1 MLFNLTQI
9 SYVCYNFFVKSYS
22 NNIFGTQALIFIL
35 IMLST
40 LKIQAFDI
48 DRFDQS
54 NAFALGKDLI
64 AMPFGMHL
72 LEVNN
77 ANADELVIG
86 IHGGISEGYEW
97 IYPLW
102 RLNKEFNQVFFY
114 RWNDKRC
121 ANANNAN
128 LVNHIDLLLDTYPNV
143 EKIRI
148 LSHSYGGTHLL
159 YSLDLI
165 EERIANKNQD
175 LKIEIHFIASLLS
188 PPLLLRLGCQFKT
201 DFKDTYSMDI
211 YNWKTIKEIDGAFRN
226 YRKDPQEIS
235 ISSASQTRLPES
247 YNGRKLGHNWSIS
260 WVADEIKESN

>member
-1 MLFNLTQI
+1 MKTYSSNLF
-9 SYVCYNFFVKSYS
+9 
-22 NNIFGTQALIFIL
+22 GAQALVLIL

-40 LKIQAFDI
+40 LKIEAFDI
-48 DRFDQS
+48 NRFDQS
-54 NAFALGKDLI
+54 NAFALGENLV
-64 AMPFGMHL
+64 AMPFGMQL
-72 LEVNN
+72 LEANN
-77 ANADELVIG
+77 AKANELIIG
-86 IHGGISEGYEW
+86 IHGGNSEGYEW

-102 RLNKEFNQVFFY
+102 RLNQEFNQVFFY

-128 LVNHIDLLLDTYPNV
+128 LVNQIDSLLDTYPGL
-143 EKIRI
+143 EKIKI

-165 EERIANKNQD
+165 EQRIANKNQD
-175 LKIEIHFIASLLS
+175 LEIEIHFIASLLS

-201 DFKDTYSMDI
+201 NFKDDYSMDI
-211 YNWKTIKEIDGAFRN
+211 YNWKTIQEIDGAFRN

-235 ISSASQTRLPES
+235 ISSASQARLPEM

-260 WVADEIKESN
+260 WVADQISESN

>member
-1 MLFNLTQI
+1 M
-9 SYVCYNFFVKSYS
+9 KSYS
-22 NNIFGTQALIFIL
+22 SNLFGAQALILIL

-48 DRFDQS
+48 NRFDQS
-54 NAFALGKDLI
+54 NAFALGEDLV
-64 AMPFGMHL
+64 AMPFGMQL
-72 LEVNN
+72 LEANN
-77 ANADELVIG
+77 AKANELIIG
-86 IHGGISEGYEW
+86 IHGGNSEGYEW

-102 RLNKEFNQVFFY
+102 QLNQKFNQVFFY

-128 LVNHIDLLLDTYPNV
+128 LVNQIDALLDNYSDV
-143 EKIRI
+143 KKIKI

-165 EERIANKNQD
+165 EQRIANKNQD

-201 DFKDTYSMDI
+201 DFKDDYSMNI
-211 YNWKTIKEIDGAFRN
+211 YNWKTIQEIDGAFRN
-226 YRKDPQEIS
+226 YRKDPQEVS
-235 ISSASQTRLPES
+235 ILSASQTRLPET
-247 YNGRKLGHNWSIS
+247 YNGIKLGHNWSIS
-260 WVADEIKESN
+260 WVADQISERN

>member
-1 MLFNLTQI
+1 M
-9 SYVCYNFFVKSYS
+9 KSYS
-22 NNIFGTQALIFIL
+22 SNLFGAQALILIL

-40 LKIQAFDI
+40 FKIQAFDI

-54 NAFALGKDLI
+54 NAFALGEDLA
-64 AMPFGMHL
+64 AMPFGMQL
-72 LEVNN
+72 LEANN
-77 ANADELVIG
+77 AKANELIIG
-86 IHGGISEGYEW
+86 IHGGNSEGYEW

-102 RLNKEFNQVFFY
+102 QLNQAFNQVFFY

-121 ANANNAN
+121 ANANNAE
-128 LVNHIDLLLDTYPNV
+128 LVNQIDSLLDNYSGV
-143 EKIRI
+143 KKIKI

-165 EERIANKNQD
+165 DQRIANKNQD

-201 DFKDTYSMDI
+201 DFKDEYSMDI
-211 YNWKTIKEIDGAFRN
+211 YNWKTIQEIDGAFRN
-226 YRKDPQEIS
+226 YRKDPQEVS
-235 ISSASQTRLPES
+235 ISSASQTRLPEV

-260 WVADEIKESN
+260 WVADQILESN